1 MIKGNSIMEYTV
13 DKDDEDITINKE
25 IAKKTPTV
33 SIKQFNVYIENN
45 KNEFRGLRNTA
56 SKKHSKKWRN
66 GKKK

>member
-1 MIKGNSIMEYTV
+1 MEYKV

-33 SIKQFNVYIENN
+33 SIKQFNAYIENN
-45 KNEFRGLRNTA
+45 KDEFLGLGNTA

>member
-45 KNEFRGLRNTA
+45 KNEFRGLCNTA

-66 GKKK
+66 CKKK